1 MTVVHHTQARGFMAV
16 DVLLS
21 RAELIEAVVQEA
33 LISQTEAFVDAVIDS
48 QDHNPVSRESIL
60 ATMKGVPASTEDYIN
75 DVLNDLRIAVL
86 ERLASTLY
94 SPAVTGIK
102 YDREGKVDDIEV
114 DVQIN

>member
-1 MTVVHHTQARGFMAV
+1 MTVVHNTQARGFMAV

-21 RAELIEAVVQEA
+21 RAELIEAIVQEA
-33 LISQTEAFVDAVIDS
+33 LVSQTEAFVDVVIDC
-48 QDHNPVSRESIL
+48 QDRNPVSRESIL
-60 ATMKGVPASTEDYIN
+60 ATMKGVPAATEDYLN
-75 DVLNDLRIAVL
+75 DVLNDLRTAVL
-86 ERLASTLY
+86 ERLSATLY